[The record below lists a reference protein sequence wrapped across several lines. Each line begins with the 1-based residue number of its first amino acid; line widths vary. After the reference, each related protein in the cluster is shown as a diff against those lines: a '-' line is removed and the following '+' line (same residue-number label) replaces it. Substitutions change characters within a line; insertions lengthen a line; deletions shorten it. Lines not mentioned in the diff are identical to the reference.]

1 MDTQLVGYK
10 AKDFEGRNLAWFFLI
25 VMGIP
30 YLFIALFVLG
40 ILKYP
45 TNVGPGLGILFAV
58 SQFLPLIAAFLVTGL
73 TQGKPGV
80 IALWKRFWNRNLSI
94 KWLLVAL
101 LLNPASRL
109 VASLIDRAVTGE
121 SYPVLI
127 ADFLPAFLLGIV
139 IGIREEFDWRGYVL
153 PRFQARWNALT
164 SSLILGVIWAFWHVG
179 SWLIPPGN
187 PHRQGYF
194 GWFAL
199 WIICLSVFTTWIFN
213 NTKGSVLA
221 AVLYHAA
228 ATNGLVDCCSGPWA
242 WELVCGVTLLAAILV
257 VVIFGPKNL
266 VRQKAYAPSLLREQP
281 AAEAPMENA
290 PQALAGAK
298 LGVSDRR

>member
-40 ILKYP
+40 IAKFP
-45 TNVGPGLGILFAV
+45 AKMGPGLGILLAV
-58 SQFLPLIAAFLVTGL
+58 SQFLPLIGAFVVTGL
-73 TQGKPGV
+73 TEGKPGV
-80 IALWKRFWNRNLSI
+80 IALWKRFWNRNLSL
-94 KWLLVAL
+94 KWLLVIL
-101 LLNPASRL
+101 LLNPTIRL
-109 VASLIDRAVTGE
+109 VASLIDRAMTGE

-139 IGIREEFDWRGYVL
+139 IGIQEEFGWRGYVL
-153 PRFQARWNALT
+153 PRFQARWNALA

-187 PHRQGYF
+187 PSRQGYF

-199 WIICLSVFTTWIFN
+199 WIVCL
-213 NTKGSVLA
+213 
-221 AVLYHAA
+221 
-228 ATNGLVDCCSGPWA
+228 
-242 WELVCGVTLLAAILV
+242 
-257 VVIFGPKNL
+257 
-266 VRQKAYAPSLLREQP
+266 
-281 AAEAPMENA
+281 
-290 PQALAGAK
+290 
-298 LGVSDRR
+298 

>member
-1 MDTQLVGYK
+1 MNTQSVGYK
-10 AKDFEGRNLAWFFLI
+10 AKAFEGRNLAWFFLI

-40 ILKYP
+40 IVKYP
-45 TNVGPGLGILFAV
+45 ANVGPGLGILFAV
-58 SQFLPLIAAFLVTGL
+58 SQFLPLIAAFVLTGF
-73 TQGKPGV
+73 TEGKPGV
-80 IALWKRFWNRNLSI
+80 RALWGRFWNRNLSI
-94 KWLLVAL
+94 KWLMVAL
-101 LLNPASRL
+101 LLNSAIGL

-127 ADFLPAFLLGIV
+127 SDFLPAFLFGIV
-139 IGIREEFDWRGYVL
+139 IGIREEFGWRGYVL

-187 PHRQGYF
+187 PQRQGYF

-221 AVLYHAA
+221 AILYHAA
-228 ATNGLVDCCSGPWA
+228 ATNGLIECCSGQWA
-242 WELVCGVTLLAAILV
+242 WQLIVGVTLFVVILV
-257 VVIFGPKNL
+257 VIIYGPKTL
-266 VRQKAYAPSLLREQP
+266 VRQRCE
-281 AAEAPMENA
+281 EV
-290 PQALAGAK
+290 AGLEDAHAM
-298 LGVSDRR
+298 GD